1 MFFLIFCIDLSP
13 LVQIKTINMKAKL
26 TLFSAIFF
34 LMIGLGHAQKNE
46 ESKKKKDQSQSI
58 ISGKVNI
65 SKYHSREQL
74 DEMSKG
80 ELLTLYIE
88 RIEVIVNILPNIAF
102 ATKPGVTMAS
112 LGIPETKENKKAL
125 EDNMEASDNYF
136 ESTVEYQT
144 KILPYSDTNDLIAA
158 ILFYE
163 STLKALHTYNDFKE
177 D

>member
-1 MFFLIFCIDLSP
+1 M
-13 LVQIKTINMKAKL
+13 KTQL
-26 TLFSAIFF
+26 TLFTIV
-34 LMIGLGHAQKNE
+34 LLVMVGLGNAQETTSNR
-46 ESKKKKDQSQSI
+46 STASQSI

-74 DEMSKG
+74 DDMSKG
-80 ELLTLYIE
+80 ELLNLYIE

-102 ATKPGVTMAS
+102 ATKPGITMKS

-125 EDNMEASDNYF
+125 EKNIEASDDYF
-136 ESTVEYQT
+136 ESTVEFQT

-163 STLKALHTYNDFKE
+163 STLKALHTYNDFK
-177 D
+177 DN